1 MSARRRCGGA
11 RASARREQR
20 VGAVLHTYSRAPPP
34 SNAAAFSQ
42 KPSPSHAGRAR
53 LVFQASVPAPAGA
66 DDSYQTAAFTTHL
79 MEGAAAFRLPTRPYR
94 TEAVGASLRS
104 RTLRFRDSTVA
115 SIRASNSARRRR
127 APHLL
132 CRGSARRP
140 YRAEAFAVAAAA
152 SSSLPG
158 LDAGTARERTVR
170 TSAALLHTS
179 PGNRGRAGRLYRA
192 EAVAVAA
199 VAARRRRGQR
209 WTRRGRARVVD
220 LHRRSMGAACAARTG
235 GVPLGAMIH
244 GRRRAHA
251 GRRFHGSASARRALV
266 AVLA

>member
-1 MSARRRCGGA
+1 MRPPRLPRSHRSRRR
-11 RASARREQR
+11 RR
-20 VGAVLHTYSRAPPP
+20 
-34 SNAAAFSQ
+34 
-42 KPSPSHAGRAR
+42 GRGTPCFR
-53 LVFQASVPAPAGA
+53 GS
-66 DDSYQTAAFTTHL
+66 TA
-79 MEGAAAFRLPTRPYR
+79 
-94 TEAVGASLRS
+94 
-104 RTLRFRDSTVA
+104 A

-158 LDAGTARERTVR
+158 LDAGTARDQTVR

-209 WTRRGRARVVD
+209 RTRRRRVRVVD
-220 LHRRSMGAACAARTG
+220 LHRRSMGAACAARPG
-235 GVPLGAMIH
+235 GVPLGVMIH

-251 GRRFHGSASARRALV
+251 GRRYLGSASARRAPRRGAGVERLPGPP
-266 AVLA
+266 ASDRARGGRAGRTRRGAPRAARAARRGTRA